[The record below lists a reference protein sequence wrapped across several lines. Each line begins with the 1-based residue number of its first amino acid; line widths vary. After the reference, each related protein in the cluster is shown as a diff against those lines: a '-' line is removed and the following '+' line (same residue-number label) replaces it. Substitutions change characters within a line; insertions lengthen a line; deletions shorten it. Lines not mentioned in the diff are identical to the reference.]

1 MKIMKTAGLL
11 IITIVS
17 IVCAGICE
25 LKSIAVVPMIGSLI
39 AGVSIPYLI
48 PSIIDLTDNENW
60 KSSQRKLK
68 RAGILQ
74 KDTSIRISF
83 AYLFR
88 IKVDG
93 KYFLVRN
100 NRTNKY
106 QPVGG
111 TYKFLEEERKYL
123 SNNIPVEDD
132 DKIPVNKIT
141 KFDYRLLVKNKD
153 LRKFV
158 KRFNKTPY
166 RENISNLSREF
177 IEEVFSTKIL
187 DENIFGELSYKYCGR
202 HMTNV
207 EYSSVFRCY
216 ELLLADIVEVQL
228 SQTQEELFRNLM
240 EINCDTYCFVTAKE
254 INSLGVKC
262 EDNKFSDDIANHT
275 HKILIENTDKL
286 TMRKKQKGTIKVQL
300 SELNYSNF

>member
-68 RAGILQ
+68 RASILQ

-123 SNNIPVEDD
+123 INNIPVEDD

>member
-1 MKIMKTAGLL
+1 MKTAGLL

-68 RAGILQ
+68 RASILQ

-262 EDNKFSDDIANHT
+262 EDNKFST
-275 HKILIENTDKL
+275 CS
-286 TMRKKQKGTIKVQL
+286 IK
-300 SELNYSNF
+300 SK

>member
-1 MKIMKTAGLL
+1 MKTAGLL

-111 TYKFLEEERKYL
+111 TYKFLEEERKYI

>member
-1 MKIMKTAGLL
+1 MKTAGLL